1 MNNRIMFFLDECIA
15 LGGATH
21 TLLRQAILAKK
32 AGYEIYVCRAS
43 ANELGK
49 PFKILFDKYDISIKT
64 LPYKI
69 FSHTEEVDIEGLI
82 NGYDEVKQY
91 IQKIHPVLLHSVQV
105 NVVVEMVSRELKIPH
120 IMNVYQALSAFFNIS
135 YMNVYPH
142 YHICD
147 SWYYAKKWE
156 KGIGTRSTCIR
167 TFAEPGKER
176 SAVSSELDGIV
187 KFICVGQIYDEKN
200 QLSVIKAFEQAINR
214 GVKGTLELYGNDTT
228 PYAYKCKEYVRMH
241 RLDECIFVNGFSSD
255 MKSVY
260 ESSDVLICGSV
271 RESYPNVISE
281 ALANNLIIITTPV
294 AGVPEII
301 KDGENGYVTTDF
313 SPEKIC
319 DKILQF
325 DFDKKNQNLKKI
337 YQNMKQTYLDN
348 HSEKAVT
355 SQLLEYYTWV
365 QKDFENYTLEKR
377 PQRKDVLDA
386 IKPIYSE
393 VQLNCHYFSRP
404 DLILQKM
411 WYVYHIKPIVE
422 RISTDKK
429 AFIWG
434 AGTYSEPVR
443 EMIEFF
449 FKNIKITGY
458 IDSFAEKEDLRNI
471 IRPEEILREDIFIFI
486 GTRNAQH
493 AIMDMLKK
501 YDKVCNRDYFVMA
514 PRYW

>member
-1 MNNRIMFFLDECIA
+1 MRKTFE
-15 LGGATH
+15 
-21 TLLRQAILAKK
+21 
-32 AGYEIYVCRAS
+32 
-43 ANELGK
+43 
-49 PFKILFDKYDISIKT
+49 ILFDKYDISIKT

-69 FSHTEEVDIEGLI
+69 FSHTEEVDIEGLM

-91 IQKIHPVLLHSVQV
+91 IQKIQPVLLHSVQV

-167 TFAEPGKER
+167 TFAEPGKEKNEVSLK
-176 SAVSSELDGIV
+176 SADGV
-187 KFICVGQIYDEKN
+187 KFVCVGQIYDEKN

-214 GVKGTLELYGNDTT
+214 GVKGTLEFYGGDTT
-228 PYAYKCKEYVRMH
+228 PYAYKCKEYIRSNG
-241 RLDECIFVNGFSSD
+241 LDERIFVKGFSSD
-255 MKSVY
+255 MRSVY

-319 DKILQF
+319 DKILEF
-325 DFDKKNQNLKKI
+325 DSDNKNQNLKKI
-337 YQNMKQTYLDN
+337 YQSMKQTYLEN

-355 SQLLEYYTWV
+355 SQLLDFYTWV
-365 QKDFENYTLEKR
+365 QEDFDNYILEKR

-386 IKPIYSE
+386 LKPLYRE
-393 VQLNCHYFSRP
+393 VQLNDNYFSRP
-404 DLILQKM
+404 DLMIKKL
-411 WYVYHIKPIVE
+411 WYIYHIKPIVAG
-422 RISTDKK
+422 IATDKK
-429 AFIWG
+429 AYIWG

-443 EMIEFF
+443 EMIKFC
-449 FKNIKITGY
+449 FKNIKISGY
-458 IDSFAEKEDLRNI
+458 IDSFAEKEELRNI
-471 IRPEEILREDIFIFI
+471 VRPEEILKEDIIIFI
-486 GTRNAQH
+486 GTSKAQH